1 MPEADQVVRSARER
15 AVAILTIDSP
25 PVNALSHAVRSGIKS
40 ALDAAIADA
49 SVAAVVLI
57 CAGRTFVAGA
67 DITEFGK
74 PMREPGLAAVIGTI
88 EASTKPVVAA
98 IHGTAL
104 GGGLELALACH
115 YRVAV
120 AAARLGLPEV
130 KLGILPGAG
139 GTQRLPRVVGVPLAL
154 DMISGG
160 EPIGAAVALQHGL
173 VDEVAAGDLRAAA
186 VGFAEKV
193 VREGLPLR
201 RIRDMSDKLKLPEP
215 DFFRNYRATL
225 GKRKRGLEAPQACI
239 DAVEAAVTLPFDEGL
254 KRERELFLK
263 LLGGEQSKAQR
274 YFFFAERDA
283 AKIPDVPADT
293 PVRPIGKAAV
303 IGAGTMGGG
312 IAMNF
317 ANAGIPVTVVEADA
331 AALERG
337 LGVVRKNYEI
347 SASRGGME
355 SGEIATR
362 MGLIKGSISYDDI
375 ADADI
380 VIEAVF
386 EDMAL
391 KKDIF
396 ARLDRMAKR
405 DAILATNTS
414 TLDVNTIAAAT
425 SRPESVIGLHFFSPA
440 NVMRLLEIVRGA
452 KTAKPVIATSMA
464 LAKTIR
470 KVPALVG
477 VCDGFVGNRML
488 AQRGRE
494 AERLLIEG
502 ALPHQVD
509 KVLTDFGFPMGPFA
523 MGDLAGLDVG
533 WRVRQ
538 ARGTKAPSA
547 LRSRAAWAEDRGGL
561 LPLRARQ
568 PRAASRSRGRAH
580 HCRRLGEARRRAP
593 ADRRARDAGAAALSH
608 DQRRRQDPRR
618 RHRAEAGRYRRHL
631 GLWLWLAGLSRRPH
645 ALCRHGRPGADRRA
659 PRRLRAALRRARL
672 GAGAAAAAPRRR
684 SARLRRLAGPG
695 QIRRVTSGSA
705 RAKTAAIRRSPKGLG
720 RPAP

>member
-1 MPEADQVVRSARER
+1 V
-15 AVAILTIDSP
+15 ITIDSP

-40 ALDAAIADA
+40 ELDAAIGDTQINGI
-49 SVAAVVLI
+49 VLM

-74 PMREPGLAAVIGTI
+74 PMREPGLAAVIQTI
-88 EASTKPVVAA
+88 EASPKPVVAA

-115 YRVAV
+115 YRIAV
-120 AAARLGLPEV
+120 AEARLGLPEV

-139 GTQRLPRVVGVPLAL
+139 GTQRLPRLVGVPLAL
-154 DMISGG
+154 DMITSG
-160 EPIGAAVALQHGL
+160 EPVGAKEAREKGL
-173 VDEVAAGDLRAAA
+173 VDELAAGDLRSAALA
-186 VGFAEKV
+186 FAEKA
-193 VREGLPLR
+193 VRERLPLR
-201 RIRDMSDKLKLPEP
+201 RIRDMSEKLTLPEP

-239 DAVEAAVTLPFDEGL
+239 DAVEAAATLPFEEGL
-254 KRERELFLK
+254 KRERELFVK
-263 LLGGEQSKAQR
+263 LLGGAQSKAQR
-274 YFFFAERDA
+274 YFFFAEREA
-283 AKIPDVPADT
+283 TKIPDVPSDT
-293 PVRPIGKAAV
+293 PVKPIRKAAV
-303 IGAGTMGGG
+303 LGAGTMGGG

-317 ANAGIPVTVVEADA
+317 ANVGIPVTVIEANG

-347 SASRGGME
+347 SAGRGGMARE
-355 SGEIATR
+355 DIDKR
-362 MGLIKGSISYDDI
+362 MALIKGSVSYDDL

-380 VIEAVF
+380 IIEAVF

-391 KKDIF
+391 KKEVF
-396 ARLDRMAKR
+396 GTLDRFAKP

-414 TLDVNTIAAAT
+414 TLDINAIAAAT
-425 SRPESVIGLHFFSPA
+425 KRPESVIGLHFFSPA

-452 KTAKPVIATSMA
+452 KTAKPVIATSMT

-494 AERLLIEG
+494 AERLLIQG

-538 ARGTKAPSA
+538 ARGTKAPIADA
-547 LRSRAAWAEDRGGL
+547 LY
-561 LPLRARQ
+561 
-568 PRAASRSRGRAH
+568 
-580 HCRRLGEARRRAP
+580 
-593 ADRRARDAGAAALSH
+593 
-608 DQRRRQDPRR
+608 
-618 RHRAEAGRYRRHL
+618 EAGRL
-631 GLWLWLAGLSRRPH
+631 GQKTSAGYYHYEPGSRAPIPDPEVERIIVDVSKKLGVERQPIAEAEMLERLVYPMINEGAKILDEGI
-645 ALCRHGRPGADRRA
+645 ALRPGDIDVIWVYGYGWPIYRGGPMHYADSIG
-659 PRRLRAALRRARL
+659 LDKI
-672 GAGAAAAAPRRR
+672 AG
-684 SARLRRLAGPG
+684 RLADFAQRFKEP
-695 QIRRVTSGSA
+695 A
-705 RAKTAAIRRSPKGLG
+705 LA
-720 RPAP
+720 PAPLLQRLATAGRGFAEWQLPAQAAS